1 MKTLALPSLQTQ
13 ELKTPNYEQA
23 FTIIDYSIFSHVLKI
38 FKNTRSFFEQNE
50 REKMKEAFYDTLK
63 PEAKQYLDTQKEIMD
78 SVYIA
83 QWNDALQNIKT
94 RIESEIDQMIE
105 QHIKVVTDTVNLAQL
120 KEKHEI
126 LTAILEK

>member
-1 MKTLALPSLQTQ
+1 ILPSLQTQ

-23 FTIIDYSIFSHVLKI
+23 FTTIDYSIFSHVLKI

-63 PEAKQYLDTQKEIMD
+63 PEVEQYLDTQKEIMD

-83 QWNDALQNIKT
+83 QWNDTLQNVKT

-105 QHIKVVTDTVNLAQL
+105 QHIKVVTDTINLAQL